1 MKNIKDLTEQEILN
15 LSSEEV
21 DKMVK
26 FRMAEEGIKFIDCPE
41 KPIDYKIQPP
51 TTKAYFCHLL
61 GQRVSFTDI
70 EELTSVVELLGKCTS
85 LCTVESE
92 YSVSQGYRN
101 FIKEKVENATYSSE
115 TPYTITSISVYTY
128 KEFGEIKENLK
139 ANAQAKKDFQGK
151 LEEYNAVRNDSQW
164 IRDEVIGR
172 VEEVVHKYAQLKS
185 YYNRFK
191 NEYLPLAD
199 GNTEIALNFMD
210 KACSLTDG
218 QKEYII
224 ANHED

>member
-15 LSSEEV
+15 LSSEEI

-26 FRMAEEGIKFIDCPE
+26 FRMAEEGIKFIDYPE
-41 KPIDYKIQPP
+41 TPIYYKIQPP

-61 GQRVSFTDI
+61 GQKVSFTDI
-70 EELTSVVELLGKCTS
+70 DELNSVVELLSKCKS
-85 LCTVESE
+85 LCTVESKYDFPE
-92 YSVSQGYRN
+92 GHTH

-115 TPYTITSISVYTY
+115 TPDTITSVPVYTY
-128 KEFGEIKENLK
+128 KEFGEVKKNLK
-139 ANAQAKKDFQGK
+139 TNAQAKKDFQGK

-172 VEEVVHKYAQLKS
+172 VEEVVDKYTQLKS

-210 KACSLTDG
+210 KAYSLTDG
-218 QKEYII
+218 QKEYIL